1 MNIDNDLKILETAK
15 LLSNSSD
22 IDRIIEVAKKIKQY
36 LTPAEVRTDILQMN
50 TTFSVQDFAVLSDIV
65 SFAKACSIQHPVN
78 GSIPFNPYP
87 FQEDALR
94 LLSENNHLT
103 VLNTA
108 RQMGMTT
115 IFAIFALFQAATKP
129 DQAIL
134 ICGNR
139 LAHAIEIMDRIRFAY
154 QSLPNNVRP
163 GVIEYNKTTI
173 SFANGSRIMGR
184 AVTEHAG
191 RGLSLTHIMIDQA
204 AYVSYKTLDGF
215 WTSTMPCMATGGK
228 TIVQSTPRYAD
239 GLFYDLCRNAPD
251 NGAHLMTIPW
261 HKHPERNEA
270 WAEPYRQ
277 NLGERAWRSEFECE
291 FILPESE

>member
-1 MNIDNDLKILETAK
+1 MNIENDLKILETAK
-15 LLSNSSD
+15 LLCGSND
-22 IDRIIEVAKKIKQY
+22 ISVIIDTAKKIKQY
-36 LTPAEVRTDILQMN
+36 LTTTEVQTDSLQMN
-50 TTFSVQDFAVLSDIV
+50 TSFTLQDFAVLSDVV

-78 GSIPFNPYP
+78 GTISFKPYP

-94 LLSENNHLT
+94 LLCENNRLT
-103 VLNTA
+103 VLNTS

-134 ICGNR
+134 VCANR
-139 LAHAIEIMDRIRFAY
+139 LANAIEIMDRIRYAY

-173 SFANGSRIMGR
+173 SFSNGSRIIAR
-184 AVTEHAG
+184 AVNENAA
-191 RGLSLTHIMIDQA
+191 RGMSLTHILIDQA
-204 AYVSYKTLDGF
+204 AFISYKTLESF
-215 WTSTMPCMATGGK
+215 WTAAMPCMATGGK
-228 TIVQSTPRYAD
+228 TVVQSTPRYAD
-239 GLFYDLCRNAPD
+239 GLFYDLCRHAPD
-251 NGAHLMTIPW
+251 NGAHVMTIPW
-261 HKHPERNEA
+261 HKHPERDEA
-270 WAEPYRQ
+270 WAKPYRD